1 MKTIKT
7 KDAIKII
14 MKKKKERTL
23 IEHARLADWVDNRI
37 FPPIRVIIFPVV
49 ALVRLYEWTY
59 YGD

>member
-14 MKKKKERTL
+14 AKKKRDRTL
-23 IEHARLADWVDNRI
+23 IERAELADWVDNRI
-37 FPPIRVIIFPVV
+37 FPPIRVIILPVV